1 MGAGVL
7 YLYLSKILPL
17 MVLPIGI
24 AIELCLLALIY
35 IRKDRGRAAG
45 FLVFFAVVVLWGSS
59 MPLVGNAVM
68 GRLERT
74 YPPARL
80 REVPVSKCLVLL
92 GGAVDPIAPPRE
104 EVELNEGADR
114 VREAALLYNVAKVQ
128 TIIASGGKQPWSP
141 YEESEARAMR
151 TLLLEW
157 GVPKGMVVIEEK
169 SRNTREN
176 AVNTIEM
183 LQHMDCGTPLL
194 VTSAAHM
201 KRAVGAFAVLGQKV
215 IPVPVDVRAIN
226 AGDLMWKDFLPT
238 VDGLKMT
245 TDAVREWIGRKVYE
259 MRGWN

>member
-1 MGAGVL
+1 M
-7 YLYLSKILPL
+7 YIYLSKILPL
-17 MVLPIGI
+17 LVLPIGI

-35 IRKDRGRAAG
+35 IRKDRGRVAG
-45 FLVFFAVVVLWGSS
+45 FLIFLAVVVLWGSS
-59 MPLVGNAVM
+59 MPLAGNALM
-68 GRLERT
+68 GRMERD

-80 REVPVSKCLVLL
+80 REVPASKCLVLL
-92 GGAVDPIAPPRE
+92 GGAVDPVAPPRE

-114 VREAALLYNVAKVQ
+114 VREAALLYNVAKAQ

-176 AVNTIEM
+176 ALYTVEM

-215 IPVPVDVRAIN
+215 TPVPVDIRAIE
-226 AGDLMWKDFLPT
+226 MEDFGWMELLPT
-238 VDGLKMT
+238 ADALKMT
-245 TDAVREWIGRKVYE
+245 TDAVREWIGRQVYE